1 LREKGRIK
9 GYLQPPNLDLARKNK
24 EVITRILK
32 NPLNELWPIWP
43 LYTLLNLEE
52 LVELKKSSNDITRGR
67 NVMGKTM
74 NV

>member
-32 NPLNELWPIWP
+32 NPLNELWLIWP
-43 LYTLLNLEE
+43 LDTLLSREKLIEW
-52 LVELKKSSNDITRGR
+52 KKI
-67 NVMGKTM
+67 KQ
-74 NV
+74 